1 VLFGAAWV
9 WIYHRSDRLLDR
21 LLFNRPD
28 YRELLQ
34 EISASMS
41 RCADVES
48 LVNLVRER
56 LGTALGID
64 SVEFVETLDKRAS
77 LIIRIGP
84 PERTR
89 GYLVLG
95 PRSRGQSYRSEDLN
109 FLDAIAAQFSGLLE
123 SFEARQAR
131 HLAVRSELKA
141 LRAQINPHFLFNAL
155 NTLADMAKDRPE
167 AEQTILH
174 LSKVFRYVL
183 DSTRRET
190 VPLREEIAF
199 IRSYLEIEQ
208 ARFEDKLR
216 FEIDVPDA
224 LLDEPV
230 PPMLLQPL
238 VENAIKHGIAPKIGG
253 GAIRISALRSE
264 HGLRFTVSDDG
275 VGFDPARAKM
285 NVGIANVRAR
295 VEALGGGWTLQSAPE
310 QGTSISFEL
319 AIP

>member
-1 VLFGAAWV
+1 
-9 WIYHRSDRLLDR
+9 
-21 LLFNRPD
+21 
-28 YRELLQ
+28 
-34 EISASMS
+34 
-41 RCADVES
+41 
-48 LVNLVRER
+48 
-56 LGTALGID
+56 
-64 SVEFVETLDKRAS
+64 
-77 LIIRIGP
+77 
-84 PERTR
+84 
-89 GYLVLG
+89 
-95 PRSRGQSYRSEDLN
+95 
-109 FLDAIAAQFSGLLE
+109 
-123 SFEARQAR
+123 
-131 HLAVRSELKA
+131 
-141 LRAQINPHFLFNAL
+141 
-155 NTLADMAKDRPE
+155 MAKDRPE

-216 FEIDVPDA
+216 FEIDMPEA

-253 GAIRISALRSE
+253 GAIRISALRGE

-275 VGFDPARAKM
+275 VGFDRARARM

-295 VEALGGGWTLQSAPE
+295 VEALGGGWTLHSAPE